1 MLSIY
6 REGASGGALKEAEP
20 HMRLC
25 ESVHLD
31 RCICLD
37 RSQDPSPSVSLYTHM
52 RLCESVHLDRCIC
65 LDRSQDPS
73 PSVSLYIST
82 QGQRGGKE
90 PF

>member
-37 RSQDPSPSVSLYTHM
+37 RSQDPSPSVSLY
-52 RLCESVHLDRCIC
+52 
-65 LDRSQDPS
+65 
-73 PSVSLYIST
+73 IST